1 MEKFT
6 IGVVLGGLGGALL
19 VANSFKTRMLVKKCQ
34 DEVKS
39 RVDEMMDEKINALE
53 QKQSKKAESENATA
67 KESKK

>member
-6 IGVVLGGLGGALL
+6 LGMVLGGLGGALL

-39 RVDEMMDEKINALE
+39 RVGEMMDEKLDSLE
-53 QKQSKKAESENATA
+53 QKQTQKTQPENMEMKDNKK
-67 KESKK
+67 

>member
-34 DEVKS
+34 DDVKA
-39 RVDEMMDEKINALE
+39 RVDEMMDEKINALD
-53 QKQSKKAESENATA
+53 KKAKQIDGESATA
-67 KESKK
+67 KDSKK

>member
-6 IGVVLGGLGGALL
+6 IGVVLGGVGGALL

-53 QKQSKKAESENATA
+53 QKSKKTETATA
-67 KESKK
+67 EKAK

>member
-19 VANSFKTRMLVKKCQ
+19 VANSYKTRMLVKKCQ
-34 DEVKS
+34 DEVKT
-39 RVDEMMDEKINALE
+39 RVDEMMDEKINALG
-53 QKQSKKAESENATA
+53 QMQNQQNNDTAPA